1 VGKPTRPNYDAY
13 VNDFPT
19 VDPNSEPGVT
29 AEWSVNLS
37 GYVHG
42 EDIVVPQNSY
52 FVMGDNR
59 TNSLDSRFWGFVPR
73 ETIVGRPLFVYW
85 SIEMPESGVE
95 DAPLAERAGSTLHE
109 FIHFFDQTRWSRT
122 FHRIE

>member
-1 VGKPTRPNYDAY
+1 M
-13 VNDFPT
+13 NDFPT
-19 VDPNSEPGVT
+19 VDPNFEPGVT
-29 AEWSVNLS
+29 AEWSVQLP

-59 TNSLDSRFWGFVPR
+59 TNSSDSRYWGFVPR
-73 ETIVGRPLFVYW
+73 ENIVGRPLLVYW
-85 SIEMPESGVE
+85 SIETPESGVDE
-95 DAPLAERAGSTLHE
+95 APLSERAGSTLHE
-109 FIHFFDQTRWSRT
+109 FVHFFDQTRWSRT